1 MNFRVVEN
9 RLAVELGLVLVTVA
23 LLLAFCLAIVGVG
36 YLAVRRHFHEI
47 PLSRWSAV
55 ATSSFVTVGLGAAWM
70 TLGFIGLAVGQSLGD
85 ANTGSLIGGLLGVA
99 GWVVTTMAYGSRMT
113 RRLAELQVMM
123 REATD
128 VSRGR
133 LRLRLLLSAIF
144 LAAVIFVAAAFLA
157 ALSGTKP
164 H

>member
-1 MNFRVVEN
+1 
-9 RLAVELGLVLVTVA
+9 
-23 LLLAFCLAIVGVG
+23 
-36 YLAVRRHFHEI
+36 
-47 PLSRWSAV
+47 
-55 ATSSFVTVGLGAAWM
+55 M
-70 TLGFIGLAVGQSLGD
+70 TLGFFGLAVGQSLGD

-123 REATD
+123 RQATG
-128 VSRGR
+128 VSSER

-157 ALSGTKP
+157 SLSGTKP